1 MKKPLLLAFFF
12 FLSATFFSQK
22 LKTHSDA
29 FFYENKGQIIDQNGN
44 ANPNVKYLLN
54 VGGLNVQ
61 IKTDG
66 FSYDVYEAKRTLKTD
81 SKKFEK
87 EPVKSTKKRPEYD
100 IEQQFHRV
108 DITFVGA
115 NKNPTIIAEG
125 KSADYDNYYNLPHRP
140 AGVENVHR
148 FEKVIYKNL
157 YSNIDLLFFKPADT
171 LKPVEYNFI
180 IHPGGKISDIKLQFK
195 GAQTHL
201 KDGKISMDLRFGEMQ
216 ENIPHS
222 WTEMNGKKEDLTV
235 EYTDLGDATY
245 GFKTT
250 QDTFSKTV
258 IIDPVPTRIWSTFN
272 NHTTGGSVENFIKS
286 TKNSEFVYESS
297 QITNAKN
304 LATSGAFIINTILG
318 IEYGYVIK
326 FGDNGIKIWGTF
338 IGTSYPTT
346 YNNNNRSKIW
356 DGVID
361 ENDNLYVAGSV
372 WNKSTTSNPITTPG
386 TFMQNG
392 SANDREGFILK
403 LNPSGQRIWGTYFGG
418 SLPDEI
424 LCVDIDTNQNIIFGG
439 KTQSINNISTFDA
452 EIPSFSIVNN
462 YVGFWGKMNQ
472 SGQLL
477 YSTYFYAPVAQIK
490 NDSSNNI
497 YIGGQYRNN
506 INIPKFTTPGV
517 HQENLI
523 GLENA
528 FVIKYDHNYNK
539 KWGTFYGGKNFKN
552 GSIYGRLN
560 DLIKIGTDTDFNVY
574 IVGNTTAMDNIST
587 PGSFKEVTLGSG
599 CDIFIAKL
607 NPSGQRIWG
616 TYYGADTDYD
626 DFINDAKINKDG
638 DIYLTGRTWNYIAM
652 IPPLDV
658 PNARAGGFIT
668 KFRNDGTI
676 DYAFLYNAYF
686 SRSVSEIR
694 KIDVNE
700 DNIFIS
706 GIGDHPYY
714 YATPGSYQQ
723 TGATAAFGG
732 KFVAKFGICSSNPHV
747 SANSQICPYSDI
759 NLSASG
765 GTSYSW
771 SGPNGFSSAQQNPT
785 IPNATAIHTGT
796 YTCIITGTGDCDG
809 TYSVTVKV
817 EDKTAPVP
825 TLANLPLI
833 TGNCKTVISTI
844 PTATDACMGNITAT
858 TSDPLHYS
866 LPGNY
871 VIIWKYDDG
880 NGNISTQNQNVTITS
895 EPLPIANAAQ
905 NFCKISSL
913 KISDLQITGTSIKW
927 YNAAGNPLSS
937 NTVLTDGT
945 KYFASQTLNGCES
958 AKTEITVTL
967 NDPTAPTGSTQQ
979 DFCSAQN
986 PTISNLA
993 VTGQNI
999 IWYDSAGAMLT
1010 SSTPLSDGKTYY
1022 ATQTVGG
1029 CESTQKLAV
1038 KVSVA
1043 NGGIPANDYTTAFC
1057 NDTTATTKT
1066 VNLNEYK
1073 TNLIAYTAGLTFE
1086 FNDSANQLIANP
1098 ANQKLNIGLN
1108 RFHVKIINTLGCFVY
1123 VKLDLTLD
1131 PKPALN
1137 LPASAEFCS
1146 GQSVDLDAGSGF
1158 SSYEWTKGGSGTPI
1172 SSNQILNVTT
1182 AGTYNLK
1189 VKNSFGCENSTSV
1202 TVTQSSLGTITGV
1215 QIVNNTATVI
1225 MSNSGSFLYSL
1236 NNSVWQSSNTFS
1248 NLSNGNHT
1256 VYVKTSGDCV
1266 IGQMNFTIFNVPNSF
1281 TPNAEGINDTWKIH
1295 GMENYPNSDIKV
1307 YARNGKLVLSKMT
1320 AGTFEWDGK
1329 FDSRAVPT
1337 GSYWYIIKVSDG
1349 RLLNGWLLIKNR
1361 N

>member
-81 SKKFEK
+81 SKKYEK
-87 EPVKSTKKRPEYD
+87 EAVKSTKKRPEYD

-180 IHPGGKISDIKLQFK
+180 IHPGGKISDIKLQFQ
-195 GAQTHL
+195 GAQTYL

-222 WTEMNGKKEDLTV
+222 WTDINGKKEDLTV
-235 EYTDLGDATY
+235 EYTNLGDDTY

-258 IIDPVPTRIWSTFN
+258 IIDPVPTRIWGSYFGGNGDEFGWLKPDRFDNIFLHGYTSSTN
-272 NHTTGGSVENFIKS
+272 NV
-286 TKNSEFVYESS
+286 
-297 QITNAKN
+297 
-304 LATSGAFIINTILG
+304 ATSGSHQPTIMGGYDAFINKISKDGQKLWGTYYGGNYSDASGGLDFDNNDNIFVVADISIPNPMYPGNTYYYFAQLAILKFKPDGTLVFEKIFGGKSKDISYDLRYYNNNIYIIGETYSDDLATPGAFQNSITVGMQAGFVGKFKASDGSTEWISYITGNSHTTVGKIFSANSNG
-318 IEYGYVIK
+318 IEIIATTRATDFPMVNAFQPTSHIAPGSTNNNGLYLNFSESGALLRSSYVGENHSYYFESARR
-326 FGDNGIKIWGTF
+326 FGDEIFFGAHVYTKSQASFFVANLLTNTVVEKNIPVVYGLQTSTYIDTGRNLFVANYACQGDAGLDQVATPGSFMETSGPGCTSHFLKYDENLNKIWGTF
-338 IGTSYPTT
+338 YPGHTQIPLITKDNSNNIYFWGLNFGTTP
-346 YNNNNRSKIW
+346 
-356 DGVID
+356 GMV
-361 ENDNLYVAGSV
+361 
-372 WNKSTTSNPITTPG
+372 TPG
-386 TFMQNG
+386 TFQQTA
-392 SANDREGFILK
+392 SATNDE
-403 LNPSGQRIWGTYFGG
+403 
-418 SLPDEI
+418 
-424 LCVDIDTNQNIIFGG
+424 
-439 KTQSINNISTFDA
+439 
-452 EIPSFSIVNN
+452 
-462 YVGFWGKMNQ
+462 M
-472 SGQLL
+472 
-477 YSTYFYAPVAQIK
+477 
-490 NDSSNNI
+490 
-497 YIGGQYRNN
+497 
-506 INIPKFTTPGV
+506 
-517 HQENLI
+517 
-523 GLENA
+523 
-528 FVIKYDHNYNK
+528 
-539 KWGTFYGGKNFKN
+539 
-552 GSIYGRLN
+552 
-560 DLIKIGTDTDFNVY
+560 
-574 IVGNTTAMDNIST
+574 
-587 PGSFKEVTLGSG
+587 
-599 CDIFIAKL
+599 FIAKFADCKSTANISYTPTCIGQNLQL
-607 NPSGQRIWG
+607 N
-616 TYYGADTDYD
+616 
-626 DFINDAKINKDG
+626 
-638 DIYLTGRTWNYIAM
+638 
-652 IPPLDV
+652 
-658 PNARAGGFIT
+658 
-668 KFRNDGTI
+668 
-676 DYAFLYNAYF
+676 
-686 SRSVSEIR
+686 
-694 KIDVNE
+694 
-700 DNIFIS
+700 
-706 GIGDHPYY
+706 
-714 YATPGSYQQ
+714 
-723 TGATAAFGG
+723 
-732 KFVAKFGICSSNPHV
+732 
-747 SANSQICPYSDI
+747 
-759 NLSASG
+759 ASG
-765 GTSYSW
+765 GSTYEW
-771 SGPNGFSSAQQNPT
+771 FGPNNYHSTLQNPVINNAQT
-785 IPNATAIHTGT
+785 INSGE
-796 YTCIITGTGDCDG
+796 YFVRITGGQSCGGIFSLNVNIGSPTGPVLDLAVLPNLTGVC
-809 TYSVTVKV
+809 SVTV
-817 EDKTAPVP
+817 T
-825 TLANLPLI
+825 
-833 TGNCKTVISTI
+833 TI
-844 PTATDACMGNITAT
+844 PTATTGCGTQIIGT
-858 TSDPLHYS
+858 TVDPLTYTI
-866 LPGNY
+866 PGSY
-871 VIIWKYDDG
+871 VIHWRFDDG
-880 NGNISTQNQNVTITS
+880 QGTILTQNQNVTVTGVAK
-895 EPLPIANAAQ
+895 PAAPAAQ
-905 NFCKISSL
+905 NFCKISST

-927 YNAAGNPLSS
+927 YDAAGNALSA

-945 KYFASQTLNGCES
+945 KYYASQTLNGCES

-1066 VNLNEYK
+1066 VDLNDYR
-1073 TNLIAYTAGLTFE
+1073 TNLIANTTGLTFE

-1108 RFHVKIINTLGCFVY
+1108 VFHVKISNTLGCFVY

-1137 LPASAEFCS
+1137 LPASAEFCY

-1189 VKNSFGCENSTSV
+1189 VKNSFGCENSASV

-1236 NNSVWQSSNTFS
+1236 NNSVWQSSNIFN

-1281 TPNAEGINDTWKIH
+1281 TPNADGINDTWKID

-1307 YARNGKLVLSKMT
+1307 YDRNGKRVLSKIT
-1320 AGTFEWDGK
+1320 IGTFEWDGK
-1329 FDSRAVPT
+1329 FDSRALPT